1 MILYYAKVSPHGAH
15 TKGKNRFADMYL
27 RAGRFRVLPH
37 DFGYIGPGSN
47 RHMERVDTQSQAP
60 EYPLWFA
67 SLMDSR
73 EATSPL
79 LPVPS
84 RLARW
89 RPGY

>member
-1 MILYYAKVSPHGAH
+1 
-15 TKGKNRFADMYL
+15 
-27 RAGRFRVLPH
+27 
-37 DFGYIGPGSN
+37 
-47 RHMERVDTQSQAP
+47 
-60 EYPLWFA
+60 LWFA

-89 RPGY
+89 RPGLGFPQLDYGPTRPLAGTARSFLHGSLRAD